1 MVNETEVWEW
11 VRERMTTG
19 SRRGVKYSDIDAR
32 FGHGTTD
39 TLATQGVLVW
49 RNPRRPT
56 RVKLGVLPTDDA
68 GEHPTLW

>member
-11 VRERMTTG
+11 VRKRMAAG
-19 SRRGVKYSDIDAR
+19 SRRGVKYAEIDAE
-32 FGHGTTD
+32 FGYGATD
-39 TLATQGVLVW
+39 TLASRGVLVW